1 LLKQKRNRS
10 KNATEERTSEEV
22 EEREDDFEEVR
33 PKSKRN
39 RAAKDDTPA
48 AVLLNPDQSLIG
60 D

>member
-1 LLKQKRNRS
+1 
-10 KNATEERTSEEV
+10 V